1 MKNRLNFFNG
11 LSNPT
16 LLLIIFILFFIK
28 IFYFILIKNDYIAI
42 NFSGGNDSEYYH
54 AYALGYYNSATSS
67 WPILLKDLN
76 NLGLYSREVV
86 SYLLLILNLIIIP
99 ILLIKVSEIKF
110 VGSQKNSF
118 YMVLL
123 CLIYPTL
130 YFYTFDIFRDVFMV
144 SIFLVGCF
152 IVKKTINSSSFPI
165 FSFFFFL
172 SVLMGLYLLSLRIYL
187 GYAFLLSLFLW
198 KIKFTKKRL
207 IFLTILYFFFLFFA
221 NYFGFFEH
229 LTEYRTGFE
238 EGEAGSTLGLDFS
251 NPVMFIPNFILS
263 TLGQLFGL
271 YIINPLAILLFLI
284 ETIPFVFMFLY
295 IIKNIRL
302 ADGFVR
308 FLIIFFV
315 IYASIWLIGNDN
327 LGTAVRLRMYNYF
340 AVYICFFYILRLKTH
355 LRLH

>member
-1 MKNRLNFFNG
+1 MKSRLNFFNG

-28 IFYFILIKNDYIAI
+28 IFYFILIKNDYIAV

-54 AYALGYYNSATSS
+54 AYALGYYNNATSI
-67 WPILLKDLN
+67 WPIILKDLN
-76 NLGLYSREVV
+76 SLGLYSREVV

-99 ILLIKVSEIKF
+99 ILLIKVSEINF

-144 SIFLVGCF
+144 SMFLVGCF
-152 IVKKTINSSSFPI
+152 IVKKTINSSSFPL

-172 SVLMGLYLLSLRIYL
+172 SVLMGLFLLSLRIYL

-207 IFLTILYFFFLFFA
+207 IFLTILYFSFLFFA

-284 ETIPFVFMFLY
+284 ETIPFIFMFFY

-327 LGTAVRLRMYNYF
+327 LGTAVRLRIYNYF
-340 AVYICFFYILRLKTH
+340 AVYICFFYILRLKTQ